1 MTSGNDAFAFF
12 VACRGVR
19 LNARTERT
27 KRCWMKKINRYTSNL
42 IMKGGVAIVSLVVW
56 DTSGDDDDDPEDYP
70 GPFGVE

>member
-1 MTSGNDAFAFF
+1 MS
-12 VACRGVR
+12 GVR

-42 IMKGGVAIVSLVVW
+42 IMKGGVVVSLVVW
-56 DTSGDDDDDPEDYP
+56 DKSGDDDDDPEDYP